1 MGYITVASW
10 QIIQENKRTN
20 LKPKTVEF
28 TETMHE
34 HQWTAITTLVAAA
47 EFILWQAD
55 HACRAAAARLG
66 SKPAVAAVD
75 RRDRLTYTRPFYDA

>member
-1 MGYITVASW
+1 MNISE
-10 QIIQENKRTN
+10 QQLR
-20 LKPKTVEF
+20 P
-28 TETMHE
+28 
-34 HQWTAITTLVAAA
+34 LVAAA

-55 HACRAAAARLG
+55 HAYRAAAARLG